1 MGEFNAVTEGSAGGN
16 NGIAQAQGANLYA
29 EIDSVCG
36 THFGKSLPRS
46 ELGRWRLLCQGSG

>member
-1 MGEFNAVTEGSAGGN
+1 VGEFQAITEGAAGGK

-36 THFGKSLPRS
+36 TH
-46 ELGRWRLLCQGSG
+46 